1 MCYHHA
7 DNGLREPRPDGK
19 KTQKERPRRYW
30 RCSIFESP
38 GDGGFWAPPR
48 SSFLCPCGVLVAS
61 GREVGG
67 QPKSLS
73 LLAGKRADSFQGCHA
88 TGTFLDV
95 THSCIRSC
103 KGNHNPRMDRGT
115 EGTEGTQGTQG
126 TKMLF
131 CHEGSRAQANRSS
144 ASSAYRPICIHTSLQ
159 LQLLLYG

>member
-38 GDGGFWAPPR
+38 GDGGFWAPSR

-103 KGNHNPRMDRGT
+103 KGNHNPRMGRWNRWDQDAFLPRGL
-115 EGTEGTQGTQG
+115 
-126 TKMLF
+126 KSPRL
-131 CHEGSRAQANRSS
+131 ANRSP
-144 ASSAYRPICIHTSLQ
+144 ASSAYKPICIHTSLQ